1 MKLILA
7 SASQNR
13 LSLLKS
19 VGVNPDQIISPN
31 IDETPLKRESSDKL
45 ALRLANQKA
54 EAVAAIL
61 SEDALI
67 IAADTIVGT
76 KTKVFEKTST
86 DDEVRKSIE
95 FFSGRRIY
103 IKTAVA
109 VIKIE
114 NGVITAKSTKLVIGK
129 VKFKRLSIEEINHY
143 VDSKIGLRVSGGLN
157 IEGYGQVLIKEIF
170 GSHSGIIGLPLY
182 ETMNMLKGLGH
193 DPFKSKS

>member
-13 LSLLKS
+13 LALLKS

-45 ALRLANQKA
+45 AVRLATQKA

-61 SEDALI
+61 SEDAII

-76 KTKVFEKTST
+76 KTKVFDKTST
-86 DDEVRKSIE
+86 NDEVRKSIE

-103 IKTAVA
+103 IKTAV
-109 VIKIE
+109 VVLKVE
-114 NGVITAKSTKLVIGK
+114 NGVIKAKSTKIVVSK
-129 VKFKRLSIEEINHY
+129 VKFKRISAEEMDYY
-143 VDSKIGLRVSGGLN
+143 VDSKIGLGVSGGLN
-157 IEGYGQVLIKEIF
+157 IEGYGQVLIKEIL

-182 ETMNMLKGLGH
+182 ETMNMLKGLGY